1 MTARTTSTFKHI
13 KFTNGYRSGLEA
25 NVANQ
30 LTDLGVDFEYEK
42 TKIPYQIDAKYIPD
56 FVLPNGIIIECKG
69 RFTSEDR
76 RKMRLVKQQNPEL
89 DIRFVFTR
97 SASKINKGSKTS
109 YADWCSKYGFECA
122 DKLIPG
128 EWLYDEKSKTVAAS
142 EARPED
148 HTADGDAR
156 VRPAKSDSSGQ
167 QTHH

>member
-1 MTARTTSTFKHI
+1 MAAHRPSTFRHI
-13 KFTNGYRSGLEA
+13 KFANGYRSGLEA
-25 NVANQ
+25 NVAEQ
-30 LTDLGVDFEYEK
+30 LENLGVDFEYEK

-76 RKMRLVKQQNPEL
+76 RKMRLVKQQNSEL

-109 YADWCSKYGFECA
+109 YGDWCDKYGFKYA

-128 EWLYDEKSKTVAAS
+128 EWIYDENKST
-142 EARPED
+142 D
-148 HTADGDAR
+148 
-156 VRPAKSDSSGQ
+156 
-167 QTHH
+167 

>member
-42 TKIPYQIDAKYIPD
+42 TKSPYQIDAKYIPD
-56 FVLPNGIIIECKG
+56 FVLPNGVIIECKG

-109 YADWCSKYGFECA
+109 YADWCSKYGFACA

-128 EWLYDEKSKTVAAS
+128 EWLYDEKSTTAAAS
-142 EARPED
+142 EAGPED
-148 HTADGDAR
+148 HKTDGNAR

>member
-109 YADWCSKYGFECA
+109 YADWCSKYGFVCA

-128 EWLYDEKSKTVAAS
+128 EWLYDEKSAAVTAS

-148 HTADGDAR
+148 NKTDSNAR
-156 VRPAKSDSSGQ
+156 VRSAKSDSSGQ